1 MRDVRH
7 NSNPPPGTAQ
17 PSVQPAIAPN
27 SSKSAKSERR
37 PRLLWLGQ
45 TLPYPP
51 DGGVHIRIFNV
62 LRLLSRTFDITAL
75 CFYRRAERPTANEIS
90 AGIEGLAPYAKVVAF
105 PIPQEFSRTR
115 FIWDHTRSVCTGR
128 AYTWYSYASRDF
140 AAALGRTLQQERFDL
155 VQIDSLDLAAYL
167 PALHDIPVVCV
178 HHNVESALLRRRAT
192 AERFAASRWYVR
204 HQARLLER
212 LERTWC
218 GRVACNV
225 AVSEVDQRALE
236 RLAPEAR
243 FVEVPNGVDV
253 EAFRPEPGRSIGV
266 VSVGGMN
273 WFPNH
278 DALQYFASDILPRI
292 RTAVPAAPV
301 VWVGR
306 ADAEQQRMFREQHGV
321 ELTGY
326 VADIRPYVREAA
338 CFVVP
343 LRVGGGTRLKIL
355 DAWAMGK
362 AVVSTSVGCEG
373 LAAVDGVNIL
383 IRDSADEFA
392 AGVTSLLLNSDL
404 RRRLGQAA
412 RETAE
417 QQYSWEVIGTR
428 MTQTYLDLIAHSG
441 QHNAL
446 A

>member
-167 PALHDIPVVCV
+167 PALRDIPVVCV

-192 AERFAASRWYVR
+192 AERFAASRWCVR
-204 HQARLLER
+204 RQARF
-212 LERTWC
+212 
-218 GRVACNV
+218 
-225 AVSEVDQRALE
+225 
-236 RLAPEAR
+236 AR
-243 FVEVPNGVDV
+243 
-253 EAFRPEPGRSIGV
+253 
-266 VSVGGMN
+266 
-273 WFPNH
+273 
-278 DALQYFASDILPRI
+278 
-292 RTAVPAAPV
+292 
-301 VWVGR
+301 
-306 ADAEQQRMFREQHGV
+306 
-321 ELTGY
+321 
-326 VADIRPYVREAA
+326 
-338 CFVVP
+338 
-343 LRVGGGTRLKIL
+343 
-355 DAWAMGK
+355 K
-362 AVVSTSVGCEG
+362 A
-373 LAAVDGVNIL
+373 
-383 IRDSADEFA
+383 
-392 AGVTSLLLNSDL
+392 
-404 RRRLGQAA
+404 
-412 RETAE
+412 
-417 QQYSWEVIGTR
+417 
-428 MTQTYLDLIAHSG
+428 
-441 QHNAL
+441 
-446 A
+446 